1 MEVQY
6 IPIRDGA
13 RIRRQE
19 GLTPVLPPPAPPLLL
34 PPAQISRRGL
44 RRLSGVHGSRGARD
58 PPAPPAASVLANTA
72 LKFSKPESIAD
83 R

>member
-44 RRLSGVHGSRGARD
+44 RRLSGVHGSRG
-58 PPAPPAASVLANTA
+58 V
-72 LKFSKPESIAD
+72 
-83 R
+83 